1 MKSWIALV
9 FCCVLAGCTE
19 RFIDPLEEQGQQGG
33 APNDA
38 PSGSRD
44 DERVANPSLPSHRGD
59 DDVDQVQLPA
69 HRPDSGGQTAPVG
82 PEDAGIVVMDPPI
95 IEDASTQPE
104 ECEFEVQGEPVT
116 LTVPTDY
123 ATIQAAI
130 DAARPLDTV
139 HVLPGTYDENLR
151 LKSGV
156 RLVGSGAES
165 TILDGGGRSTS
176 LIDFTDAHD
185 VVVSD
190 FTLRNVGQGVGC
202 GQPDDV
208 LVCSGNWYA
217 SAVYADGHS
226 FWGDSDP
233 CNDPSILLSDN
244 VITGNYVGVMVYFWP
259 FADVRNN
266 VFVGNRV
273 GFAATAHG
281 GATALVAHNVFVDN
295 DEAMAVS
302 ASFLDIID
310 NVFVDNGSVL
320 RQEACQEGKLRCNI
334 VWSNDSLGDRL
345 LVGVDDNLEVDPLLE
360 IAGPASYGFAPGS
373 PAIDR
378 ACAADTVPVWYDF
391 CGP

>member
-38 PSGSRD
+38 ASGNRG
-44 DERVANPSLPSHRGD
+44 DERVADQSVAGHGGD
-59 DDVDQVQLPA
+59 DDVDHVEPPA
-69 HRPDSGGQTAPVG
+69 HRPDGGGPTAPVE
-82 PEDAGIVVMDPPI
+82 PEDAGII
-95 IEDASTQPE
+95 IEDASTQSV
-104 ECEFEVQGEPVT
+104 ECQFDVQGDPAT

-156 RLVGSGAES
+156 RHIGSGPES
-165 TILDGGGRSTS
+165 TILDGGGRPTS

-208 LVCSGNWYA
+208 LVCGGNWYA

-226 FWGDSDP
+226 VWGDSDP

-266 VFVGNRV
+266 VFVDNRV

-281 GATALVAHNVFVDN
+281 GATALVAHNIFIDN

-320 RQEACQEGKLRCNI
+320 RQEACQEGQLRCNI
-334 VWSNDSLGDRL
+334 VWSNGSLGDRL
-345 LVGVDDNLEVDPLLE
+345 MLGVDDNLDVDPLLE
-360 IAGPASYGFAPGS
+360 IAGPASYGFATGS

-378 ACAADTVPVWYDF
+378 ACAADPIPVWYEG

>member
-9 FCCVLAGCTE
+9 FCSVLAGCTE
-19 RFIDPLEEQGQQGG
+19 RFIDPLDEQGQQGG

-38 PSGSRD
+38 ASGSGD
-44 DERVANPSLPSHRGD
+44 DERFADQSFAGHRGD
-59 DDVDQVQLPA
+59 DDDDYMEPVAQ
-69 HRPDSGGQTAPVG
+69 RPDAGGQTSTEPT
-82 PEDAGIVVMDPPI
+82 DAGVIVMDPPV
-95 IEDASTQPE
+95 IEDASIQAE
-104 ECEFEVQGEPVT
+104 ECAFEVQGDPVT

-123 ATIQAAI
+123 GTIQAAI
-130 DAARPLDTV
+130 DAARPLDIV

-156 RLVGSGAES
+156 RLIGSGPES
-165 TILDGGGRSTS
+165 TILDGGGRPTS

-202 GQPDDV
+202 AQPDDV
-208 LVCSGNWYA
+208 LLCGGNWYA

-266 VFVGNRV
+266 VFVDNRV
-273 GFAATAHG
+273 GFAATSHG
-281 GATALVAHNVFVDN
+281 GATALVAHNIFVDN
-295 DEAMAVS
+295 DEAMAVT

-320 RQEACQEGKLRCNI
+320 RQEACQEGQLRCNI
-334 VWSNDSLGDRL
+334 VWSNGSIGDRL
-345 LVGVDDNLEVDPLLE
+345 IVGVDGNLEVDPLLE

-373 PAIDR
+373 PAVDR
-378 ACAADTVPVWYDF
+378 ACAQDTVPVWYEG